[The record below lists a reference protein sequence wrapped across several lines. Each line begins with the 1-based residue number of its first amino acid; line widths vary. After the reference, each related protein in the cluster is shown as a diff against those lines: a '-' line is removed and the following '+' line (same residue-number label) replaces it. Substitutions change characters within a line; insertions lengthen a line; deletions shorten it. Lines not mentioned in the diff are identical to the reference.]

1 MSIAFDDVI
10 HHFSPALTLMQL
22 RSTVPLIHNI
32 TNYVAMEVMAN
43 VLLATGASPAMLHAQ
58 DEVAEF
64 AAIASALTI
73 NIGTLSP
80 AWVNSMMIAAPA
92 AVAAQRPWVFD
103 PVGAGATAYR
113 RQIAGQLAALKPSV
127 IRGNAS
133 EILALDQRVSHSL
146 ASELGRGVD
155 ALDSVVAAE
164 IAAQRLASQLSCVV
178 AVTGAVDFITDGQYA
193 ARIANGHSLMTRV
206 TALGCA
212 LTGVVAAFIAG
223 GGNILMNTAAA
234 LAYYGLA
241 GEYAAAQAKGPG
253 SFAVAF
259 IDALAAIEPAT
270 LAAEARVEW
279 TQLAKLPN

>member
-1 MSIAFDDVI
+1 
-10 HHFSPALTLMQL
+10 MQL